1 MKVRNII
8 VAAGVIGILFA
19 LQFLLMRDNRDLR
32 AESRSNFEELEAELT
47 SRLEGLEDE
56 LTSYFEGLED
66 ELAEWA
72 SRTEARLDSLF
83 EER

>member
-32 AESRSNFEELEAELT
+32 TESRGNF
-47 SRLEGLEDE
+47 EGLEDE
-56 LTSYFEGLED
+56 WASYFEELED

>member
-19 LQFLLMRDNRDLR
+19 LQFPLMQDNRDLR
-32 AESRSNFEELEAELT
+32 AESRGNFEE
-47 SRLEGLEDE
+47 
-56 LTSYFEGLED
+56 LED

-72 SRTEARLDSLF
+72 SRTKARLDSLF

>member
-32 AESRSNFEELEAELT
+32 AESRSNFEELE
-47 SRLEGLEDE
+47 DE

>member
-19 LQFLLMRDNRDLR
+19 LQFPLMRDNRDLR
-32 AESRSNFEELEAELT
+32 AESRGNF
-47 SRLEGLEDE
+47 EGLEDE
-56 LTSYFEGLED
+56 LASYFEELED

-72 SRTEARLDSLF
+72 SRTKARLDSLF